1 MLLKNVY
8 MYCLIFPKSFIEQSQ
23 CILYFEN
30 QKEIYPFYIPIAGFM
45 NYVNYI
51 NLLVQSY
58 LVLSK

>member
-1 MLLKNVY
+1 
-8 MYCLIFPKSFIEQSQ
+8 MYCLIFQKSFIEQSQ

-58 LVLSK
+58 LVVSK

>member
-1 MLLKNVY
+1 
-8 MYCLIFPKSFIEQSQ
+8 MYTCTVLFFQNLSLNSQ